1 MVQFIKSDSA
11 PRGTLTGPAEVD
23 PIFSEVIEALAED
36 VTEDGRSAVA
46 AVLAYDDVPAR
57 VYADGRAEL
66 DADKHA
72 RRVRRLFGEAANA
85 LGYGIRFSGSDAETL
100 SRRAPGCVMAL
111 GPQRLGW

>member
-23 PIFSEVIEALAED
+23 PIFNEVIEALAED

-57 VYADGRAEL
+57 VYADGRAET

-85 LGYGIRFSGSDAETL
+85 LGYGIRFSGSDADTL
-100 SRRAPGCVMAL
+100 VIRLAPMRKQSKA
-111 GPQRLGW
+111 

>member
-1 MVQFIKSDSA
+1 MVQFVKSDSA

-23 PIFSEVIEALAED
+23 PVFNEVIEALAED

-85 LGYGIRFSGSDAETL
+85 LGYGIRFSGSDADTL
-100 SRRAPGCVMAL
+100 VIRLAPMRKQSKA
-111 GPQRLGW
+111 